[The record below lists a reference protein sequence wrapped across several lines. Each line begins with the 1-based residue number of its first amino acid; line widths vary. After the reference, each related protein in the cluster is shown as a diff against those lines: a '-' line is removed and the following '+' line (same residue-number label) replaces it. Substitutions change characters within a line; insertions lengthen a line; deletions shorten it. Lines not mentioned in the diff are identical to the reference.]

1 MNAATLPAGFKYT
14 AAFLAGRPIH
24 KDDHFAYRHPRMDRG
39 KRAKIFAPF
48 DALDGYSESIAAKNV
63 QYVERI
69 QLEEYEKNRLD
80 NQFRILQTLTR
91 NGKVAR
97 ANKIV
102 VSVTYYIPCMD
113 ENNFSFLKMGGYVT
127 ETGICWKVDP
137 DITRTMKVG
146 EIEIP
151 LDDIVEVTAA
161 DEELFEK
168 CEWAV

>member
-113 ENNFSFLKMGGYVT
+113 E
-127 ETGICWKVDP
+127 D
-137 DITRTMKVG
+137 G
-146 EIEIP
+146 EICDRDWHLLEGGSGHHP
-151 LDDIVEVTAA
+151 NNESRGDRDSAG
-161 DEELFEK
+161 
-168 CEWAV
+168 

>member
-1 MNAATLPAGFKYT
+1 MYATALPAGFKYT

-80 NQFRILQTLTR
+80 NRFRILQTLTR

-97 ANKIV
+97 TNKIV
-102 VSVTYYIPCMD
+102 VSVTYYIPCVD
-113 ENNFSFLKMGGYVT
+113 ENNFSFLKMGRYVT

-151 LDDIVEVTAA
+151 LDEVIDIKAK
-161 DEELFEK
+161 DELVFQEPFGW
-168 CEWAV
+168 C